1 MSGLPICDV
10 VTVNWNAGHQ
20 LTECLEALSGSSQV
34 SFNFGSI
41 VVVDN
46 ASTDDSLAAAEAA
59 AISLKVT
66 FLRNAQNM
74 GFAVACNQG
83 ARESMADYVLFLN
96 PDAVVFVDS
105 ISTSIAFLEKPESK
119 HIGIVG
125 IPLVDD
131 SNLPVRNSCR
141 FPTPQMFFRELL
153 GLHYLFP
160 SRFPGHVQLEWAH
173 DESRK
178 VDHVIGAF
186 YLVRRCVFDALHG
199 FDERF
204 FVYKEDLDFSL
215 RANKAGWESYFLA
228 DTRAYHRGGG
238 SSEQIKAKRLF
249 YGLRSRVQY
258 GFKHFGYPAACGLLL
273 ATLFLE
279 PAARIV
285 RALLK
290 RSSEALWETLCGI
303 GCLWVWVL
311 SRPFDVRKNKELPK
325 DDD

>member
-1 MSGLPICDV
+1 
-10 VTVNWNAGHQ
+10 
-20 LTECLEALSGSSQV
+20 
-34 SFNFGSI
+34 
-41 VVVDN
+41 
-46 ASTDDSLAAAEAA
+46 
-59 AISLKVT
+59 
-66 FLRNAQNM
+66 
-74 GFAVACNQG
+74 
-83 ARESMADYVLFLN
+83 
-96 PDAVVFVDS
+96 
-105 ISTSIAFLEKPESK
+105 
-119 HIGIVG
+119 
-125 IPLVDD
+125 
-131 SNLPVRNSCR
+131 
-141 FPTPQMFFRELL
+141 
-153 GLHYLFP
+153 
-160 SRFPGHVQLEWAH
+160 
-173 DESRK
+173 
-178 VDHVIGAF
+178 
-186 YLVRRCVFDALHG
+186 VRRCVFDALHG